1 MSLKLYMH
9 NHTILIFLYFLV
21 ISPMMLLLRYAIT
34 FYHLFYDFNSNV
46 LYFEKAQETFEKSYE
61 VLFCPKMWDEKT

>member
-21 ISPMMLLLRYAIT
+21 ISPMMLSRYAIT

-61 VLFCPKMWDEKT
+61 VLFCPKM